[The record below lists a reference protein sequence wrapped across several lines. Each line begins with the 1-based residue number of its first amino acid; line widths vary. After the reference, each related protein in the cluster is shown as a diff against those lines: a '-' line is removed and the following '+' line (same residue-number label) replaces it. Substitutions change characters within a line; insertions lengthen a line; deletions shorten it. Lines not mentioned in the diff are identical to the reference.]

1 MIRVAWNR
9 AAWACNRIARAFIC
23 SYSLDLLLAA
33 SMRTFLTVFSTV
45 SCFLLVHENQNIE
58 IDQNI
63 LPSMCFIFIVACS
76 DWGHCLSIGN
86 LFDIWGKRP
95 IPWCCDEKIVLT
107 RADMMIYLIEF
118 KCKRKNSWKKKEKK
132 DKAFYYLERKII
144 NIKTPWNWNY
154 RDKFHPCLIYR
165 SHENFWSRKKIVQHR
180 TWS

>member
-1 MIRVAWNR
+1 M
-9 AAWACNRIARAFIC
+9 
-23 SYSLDLLLAA
+23 
-33 SMRTFLTVFSTV
+33 

-76 DWGHCLSIGN
+76 DWGHGLSIGN

-107 RADMMIYLIEF
+107 RANMMIYLIEF

-165 SHENFWSRKKIVQHR
+165 SHENFWSQENCTTQDLIVTRDTLRDLSRQNTEKLPFYKNLGSVTFPFH
-180 TWS
+180 